1 MKHLISAVA
10 AGLLLSMAQT
20 AGAQNFPDKPITV
33 IIPFAPGGG
42 VDVVARVVG
51 DGLQSVL
58 GQPMVMEHREGAGG
72 AVGFTALKNS
82 NPDGYTLGASGAGP
96 IITNPLIYSNLP
108 YDPTVDFVPVARMA
122 SIPVVLVVSPDLGIT
137 SVGELLEM
145 ARANPGKVSYG
156 SSGIGG
162 LGHLSSE
169 LLANMA
175 GVKFLHAPY
184 KGTAPAVVATLSGEV
199 SFAIASPLNVLEH
212 IKAGTLI
219 PLGVGGPERL
229 SSLPDVP
236 PISDTV
242 PGYDYST
249 WIGLTAPAGTPEDRI
264 DIISNAVV
272 QVLER
277 PEVIAQFKTAG
288 VSAAPLTAKEFAA
301 QIEIEREQWYKLI
314 EEAGIKAE

>member
-82 NPDGYTLGASGAGP
+82 SPDGYTLGASGAGP

>member
-1 MKHLISAVA
+1 MKHLISAVT

-20 AGAQNFPDKPITV
+20 AGAQSFPDKPITV

>member
-1 MKHLISAVA
+1 MKHLISAVT

-20 AGAQNFPDKPITV
+20 AGAQSFPDKPITV

-277 PEVIAQFKTAG
+277 PEVIAQFETAG